1 MDKSIPII
9 VVGAGAFG
17 LSTALHLLNAHYSN
31 ILVVDKA
38 EDVPSRF
45 SAASDLNK
53 IVRAD
58 YEDVFYTK
66 LALVRH
72 PFPNPGPP
80 SKLTALQEAF
90 EGWKTPL
97 FGPYYH
103 QTGYIVATSGSAP
116 PKAVEVLEKSLS
128 SVQSR
133 PEFDNEIDL
142 LRSADDFR
150 KFVWQFSGLMSGF
163 KGYHNRLAGY
173 GHSGNT
179 LKAVHRH
186 CAARGVRF
194 LLGDAGN
201 VTDLL
206 YDASGRCTGVRTS
219 DGTEHAAAKTVCA
232 LGAYGASL
240 VPGLAKFTVARCW
253 SVAHVQLTEDETD
266 FLRGIPVTNIRDLG
280 FFFEPDPATRL
291 LKLCPL
297 GAGFTNTVN
306 GTSTPT
312 EFPSARSQDFIPPDD
327 EHKLRT
333 LLRETL
339 PWLADR
345 PFVDRKFCWFSDT
358 QDSEYCID
366 FVPGTS
372 RSLVVLSG
380 DSGHGFK
387 MMPVFGKWVRKLLET
402 GRQDLP
408 RWQWRTTS
416 GENDDWGNSVSWR
429 VGTVREM
436 KDLIAEN
443 EAASKARL

>member
-9 VVGAGAFG
+9 IVGAGAFG

-66 LALVRH
+66 LAL
-72 PFPNPGPP
+72 
-80 SKLTALQEAF
+80 EAF

-150 KFVWQFSGLMSGF
+150 KFLWQFSGLMSGF

-266 FLRGIPVTNIRDLG
+266 FLRGIPVTNVRDLG

-358 QDSEYCID
+358 QDSE
-366 FVPGTS
+366 
-372 RSLVVLSG
+372 
-380 DSGHGFK
+380 
-387 MMPVFGKWVRKLLET
+387 
-402 GRQDLP
+402 
-408 RWQWRTTS
+408 
-416 GENDDWGNSVSWR
+416 
-429 VGTVREM
+429 
-436 KDLIAEN
+436 
-443 EAASKARL
+443 